1 MLLPRPSPRSLALAV
16 VGMVALTWPSSVGA
30 CGCGMAFCP
39 LHCPEDARRDPVRAV
54 EFLDEVWNAL
64 TPEQKAAA
72 APMLEA
78 KRTLTV
84 VAGDIAS
91 NKKQQVA
98 HIEDRVEVKHPVS
111 STMDEL
117 KLVTALTQFAASVS
131 PESGRGVTDSAWNDL
146 VSRSV
151 AQSSVTVRSYDI
163 SGRPIKET
171 ARPPGMPNAPPR
183 PNQGFAVND
192 GRSLLKAR
200 AVVEDAANKP
210 PVIRRID
217 VPSPSTQAS
226 APGGDGDRDH
236 SAATQFFKERVNHF
250 KRLIQGQPIV
260 VSPSPASR

>member
-1 MLLPRPSPRSLALAV
+1 MLLPRPSPRLLALAV
-16 VGMVALTWPSSVGA
+16 VGMVALTWPSSVAA
-30 CGCGMAFCP
+30 CGCGMDFCP

-54 EFLDEVWNAL
+54 EFLDEVWNKL

-72 APMLEA
+72 APLLEA
-78 KRTLTV
+78 KKTLTV

-111 STMDEL
+111 SAMEEL

-151 AQSSVTVRSYDI
+151 AQSSVTVRSFDI
-163 SGRPIKET
+163 NGRPIKET
-171 ARPPGMPNAPPR
+171 ARPPEMPNAPPR
-183 PNQGFAVND
+183 PNQGFARD
-192 GRSLLKAR
+192 PRSLLKAR
-200 AVVEDAANKP
+200 SVVEDAANKP
-210 PVIRRID
+210 PVIRRVD

-226 APGGDGDRDH
+226 APGRDL
-236 SAATQFFKERVNHF
+236 SAATQFFQEQVNHF
-250 KRLIQGQPIV
+250 KKLIQGEPIV
-260 VSPSPASR
+260 VSPSPASP